1 MLQSALSVKNLCL
14 QDISWRV
21 GDVHSL
27 ISCMS
32 SKHLERVN
40 LMPECQLD
48 DSPSSSSYPAVLQVK
63 RIAIQTPISINI
75 LVSLLSKITL
85 DRLFFAFNG
94 KVFHMS
100 NYAFLPQQ
108 VSVAH
113 PFTFKLNNFR
123 TYSPEQTGNH
133 M

>member
-1 MLQSALSVKNLCL
+1 MLQSALSVKNLFL
-14 QDISWRV
+14 QDISWLV

-32 SKHLERVN
+32 SRHLECVY

-48 DSPSSSSYPAVLQVK
+48 DSPSSSSYTAVLQIK
-63 RIAIQTPISINI
+63 RIAIQAPISINI

-85 DRLFFAFNG
+85 DKLFFALNG

-113 PFTFKLNNFR
+113 SFTYKPNTIQNYR
-123 TYSPEQTGNH
+123 PKQIW
-133 M
+133 